1 MAARLLDSL
10 DASKFGSHFRAFRVV
25 AARGDE
31 ELRCADIGRER
42 ERDFISKAF
51 PGRLRGNGFDQEIV
65 CGQDKEGTVVSA
77 RHK

>member
-1 MAARLLDSL
+1 M
-10 DASKFGSHFRAFRVV
+10 

-42 ERDFISKAF
+42 ERDSISKAF
-51 PGRLRGNGFDQEIV
+51 PGRSRGNGFDQEIV